1 MRGCVHRRFE
11 VFAPQGPKQPA
22 EYPGQ
27 MWQELNS
34 RGYELDFDVD
44 SQGVVV
50 ITLRDLDGRILR
62 NIAASQAV
70 EIACARPGPDLDRLL
85 RS

>member
-1 MRGCVHRRFE
+1 
-11 VFAPQGPKQPA
+11 
-22 EYPGQ
+22 

-34 RGYELDFDVD
+34 RGLELDFELDE
-44 SQGVVV
+44 QGALV

-62 NIAASQAV
+62 SVTPSEAV
-70 EIACARPGPDLDRLL
+70 EIASATPGPGLDRLL

>member
-1 MRGCVHRRFE
+1 
-11 VFAPQGPKQPA
+11 
-22 EYPGQ
+22 

-34 RGYELDFDVD
+34 RGYELDFELD
-44 SQGVVV
+44 SAGAVV

-62 NIAASQAV
+62 SLGASEAV
-70 EIACARPGPDLDRLL
+70 EIACATPGPGLDRLL

>member
-1 MRGCVHRRFE
+1 
-11 VFAPQGPKQPA
+11 
-22 EYPGQ
+22 

-34 RGYELDFDVD
+34 RGFELHFELE
-44 SQGVVV
+44 GPGTLV

-62 NIAASQAV
+62 SVAPSEAV
-70 EIACARPGPDLDRLL
+70 EIASAAPGPDLDRLL

>member
-1 MRGCVHRRFE
+1 MRGCAHRQFE
-11 VFAPQGPKQPA
+11 VVAPQGPEKEA

-34 RGYELDFDVD
+34 RGYELDFDFD
-44 SQGVVV
+44 SQGAVVV
-50 ITLRDLDGRILR
+50 TLRDLDGRILR
-62 NIAASQAV
+62 NIAASEAV
-70 EIACARPGPDLDRLL
+70 EIACATPGPDLDRLL

>member
-1 MRGCVHRRFE
+1 
-11 VFAPQGPKQPA
+11 
-22 EYPGQ
+22 

-34 RGYELDFDVD
+34 RGYELDFELNA
-44 SQGVVV
+44 QGVVD

-62 NIAASQAV
+62 SIAASVAV
-70 EIACARPGPDLDRLL
+70 EIACATPGPALDRLL